1 MWLTKIDKH
10 CPINSK
16 VELTLKEIQTH
27 VRRMGGEF
35 DLENN
40 TVVFRNP
47 YTKTTCITT
56 PFCNACEY
64 EHYKDRSICRS
75 CTCGNNF
82 EWKDWGVKECMK

>member
-16 VELTLKEIQTH
+16 VELTLKEIQTY
-27 VRRMGGEF
+27 VRRLGGEF

-40 TVVFRNP
+40 CVVFRNP
-47 YTKTTCITT
+47 YTKTTCIAT

-64 EHYKDRSICRS
+64 KYYEDRSICRS
-75 CTCGNNF
+75 CICGNNF
-82 EWKDWGVKECMK
+82 EWEDDEE

>member
-1 MWLTKIDKH
+1 MWLTEIDKH

-27 VRRMGGEF
+27 VRRLGGEF
-35 DLENN
+35 DLENS

-47 YTKTTCITT
+47 YTKTTCIAT

-64 EHYKDRSICRS
+64 EYYEDRSICRS
-75 CTCGNNF
+75 CTCGYNF
-82 EWKDWGVKECMK
+82 KWKEWEVNDDD

>member
-1 MWLTKIDKH
+1 MWLTEIDKH

-16 VELTLKEIQTH
+16 VELTLKEIQTY
-27 VRRMGGEF
+27 VRRLGGEF

-47 YTKTTCITT
+47 YTKTNYIVT

-64 EHYKDRSICRS
+64 EYYEDRSICRS
-75 CTCGNNF
+75 CTSGNNF
-82 EWKDWGVKECMK
+82 EWEFGEE